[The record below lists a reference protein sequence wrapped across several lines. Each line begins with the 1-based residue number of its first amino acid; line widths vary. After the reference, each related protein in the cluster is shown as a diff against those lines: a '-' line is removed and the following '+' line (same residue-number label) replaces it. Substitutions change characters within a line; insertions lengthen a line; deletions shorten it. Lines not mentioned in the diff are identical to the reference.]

1 MARFT
6 LYRGEEAPVADPAEQ
21 IRAVEAKVIASRPG
35 LALIETT
42 DQAAS
47 QLGEKLKGWKITK
60 ETLAKIPG
68 PRRPRVPDSP
78 K

>member
-1 MARFT
+1 MPRFT
-6 LYRGEEAPVADPAEQ
+6 LYRGDEAPVSDPAEQ

-47 QLGEKLKGWKITK
+47 QLGKELKGWKITR

-68 PRRPRVPDSP
+68 PRRPQVPDSP